1 MDLRFETSGSL
12 QDAGQQVFIYVF
24 VSPTYAQVEARKAE
38 ILREIRELLSASA
51 KLQPTKVNIAWH
63 FMFHM
68 FHTGRGG
75 QQVWRRPTL

>member
-12 QDAGQQVFIYVF
+12 QDDGQQVCIYVS

-38 ILREIRELLSASA
+38 ILSEIREMLSASA

-63 FMFHM
+63 F
-68 FHTGRGG
+68 
-75 QQVWRRPTL
+75 